1 MGVGG
6 LGDIA
11 SGVMMPLYYGVTA
24 ILLAWHGLLDQ
35 FLPQDSGWTWV
46 LAIVGVTVTIRVLL
60 IPLSVQNIKSRRA
73 MQALQPR
80 IKELQEQYGH
90 DRERLT
96 QEQMKLWKESGTN
109 PFASCL
115 PLLLQMP
122 ILFALFRVI
131 ELAASFGADGG
142 ARGFLSPADAES
154 LKEAVFAGSRVG
166 DTLMTF
172 EPVTFA
178 ESPSTQ
184 ILAVLFI
191 VIMSATQFYT
201 QWQIMRS
208 VPPDAADGPYE
219 QQQRVLL
226 YALPV
231 VFAVGG
237 LAFPLGV
244 LVHWVTW
251 NVWTMAEQSLAIR
264 HDPGPPAS
272 GGMGA

>member
-231 VFAVGG
+231 VFAGGG